1 MNVYVY
7 ARTCIGCIGVDM
19 YIFKCICMCLCVY
32 WWRYIYIH
40 ISPQIHPI
48 HTVCAYAHMHILYV
62 LDVFVEMLCMS
73 CYACPCTCPD
83 EIPVVPFNRLF
94 PCVRR
99 ISQDLAK
106 DLAILAREI
115 HDVAG
120 EIDSVSSSGTAPSTT
135 VSTAATTPGSAIDT
149 REEVGS
155 ARPAPPQ
162 PDVAKSMRKVP
173 GLLFF
178 CPPAV
183 LIFLR
188 HYRPPPRLPPASLH
202 GCHYLTATGL

>member
-1 MNVYVY
+1 MYFTFSIVKNVYLFY
-7 ARTCIGCIGVDM
+7 CLLFTCSFLLRFSGYCM
-19 YIFKCICMCLCVY
+19 YI
-32 WWRYIYIH
+32 
-40 ISPQIHPI
+40 
-48 HTVCAYAHMHILYV
+48 
-62 LDVFVEMLCMS
+62 LCMLHVS
-73 CYACPCTCPD
+73 FFLSPKEPCLM
-83 EIPVVPFNRLF
+83 VNRLF

-155 ARPAPPQ
+155 ARPTQ
-162 PDVAKSMRKVP
+162 LDIQESMRQVHLSFFFWHFISALPSFATPKVS
-173 GLLFF
+173 
-178 CPPAV
+178 
-183 LIFLR
+183 LR
-188 HYRPPPRLPPASLH
+188 
-202 GCHYLTATGL
+202 

>member
-1 MNVYVY
+1 MLHVSMSFLSPK
-7 ARTCIGCIGVDM
+7 ATCLMV
-19 YIFKCICMCLCVY
+19 
-32 WWRYIYIH
+32 
-40 ISPQIHPI
+40 
-48 HTVCAYAHMHILYV
+48 
-62 LDVFVEMLCMS
+62 
-73 CYACPCTCPD
+73 
-83 EIPVVPFNRLF
+83 NRLF

-155 ARPAPPQ
+155 ARPTQ
-162 PDVAKSMRKVP
+162 PDIQDSMKKVP
-173 GLLFF
+173 VFLLLLLPF
-178 CPPAV
+178 
-183 LIFLR
+183 
-188 HYRPPPRLPPASLH
+188 RLCLHCHSSCVASIKTPASLLLCIFH
-202 GCHYLTATGL
+202 LFERYSFMSLPSAALSFLYLLILTFAMRRFTDFTCLNNLAAYIHMLHSRKLGC